1 MLCFFKVIFF
11 TGRFYNYLHEEDYD
25 SRTILD
31 SAVRRLSKASS
42 LTLGMKRH
50 TFVSVIKD
58 ISAEY
63 RAASYTP
70 IVPPGGTVDTLATNV
85 DDVTDLMVRLPFVVQ
100 EEVLNTLDQVKD
112 KDLKYFYDAFK
123 EKCVLP
129 TLPEL
134 EVKKASEPQEGASA
148 SLSRSTASSPPPPVA
163 EAAAALA
170 DGGSTPSP
178 LSCSQG
184 SRNVSPI
191 KKISPEKEHVDVLA
205 GKVYGNLKIGNNDD
219 DDES

>member
-1 MLCFFKVIFF
+1 M
-11 TGRFYNYLHEEDYD
+11 
-25 SRTILD
+25 
-31 SAVRRLSKASS
+31 RLSKASS

-50 TFVSVIKD
+50 IFVSIIKD
-58 ISAEY
+58 ISKEY
-63 RAASYTP
+63 RAASYNP
-70 IVPPGGTVDTLATNV
+70 VVPPGGTVDTLAINV
-85 DDVTDLMVRLPFVVQ
+85 DGVTDDMVRLPFAV
-100 EEVLNTLDQVKD
+100 EHEVLNTLDQVKD

-123 EKCVLP
+123 EVCVLP
-129 TLPEL
+129 TLPKL

-163 EAAAALA
+163 EAAAAA

-205 GKVYGNLKIGNNDD
+205 GKVHGNLKI
-219 DDES
+219 DES